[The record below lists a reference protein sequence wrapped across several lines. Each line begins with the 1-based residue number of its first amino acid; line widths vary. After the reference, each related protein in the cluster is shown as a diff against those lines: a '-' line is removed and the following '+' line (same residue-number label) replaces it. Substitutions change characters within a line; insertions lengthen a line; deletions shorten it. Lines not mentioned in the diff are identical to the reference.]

1 MVESGTTEKRKKFN
15 YSSTYQKK
23 KIIILKK
30 RDVWNAFPSHNIPPM
45 FNYGDIYHFNVQ
57 SVDEMRL
64 LTRTR
69 HGHRYGRLGVGKGHS
84 ILDHRI
90 GVRPKKKY
98 LERGCIS
105 DQEIHA
111 FTCLGFFIVQ
121 SPKSTCLGVF

>member
-1 MVESGTTEKRKKFN
+1 MVESGTAEKRKKFN

-23 KIIILKK
+23 KIIVLKK
-30 RDVWNAFPSHNIPPM
+30 RDVWNASPSHNTPPM
-45 FNYGDIYHFNVQ
+45 FNYGNIYHFNVQ

-90 GVRPKKKY
+90 GVRPKK
-98 LERGCIS
+98 I
-105 DQEIHA
+105 
-111 FTCLGFFIVQ
+111 LGKGLYIRSRNPRVHLFRIFLSCNPRHPRV
-121 SPKSTCLGVF
+121 